1 MNKDVPHP
9 GCTSAVGSGRLSKPG
24 LERPPCATPGDAGLL
39 CRFRPCKN
47 PRWLHAGA
55 SNFSLPSA
63 STVQYTVPMK
73 TLYIILALGI
83 SLGLGSVLLGQEP
96 KATALDVMAMTAIPD
111 GRYTVTLELKQL
123 DGRAATVELTAKD
136 GSIGSPTDSERLGRV
151 QGRSAL
157 IGNGVFLVQLKG
169 KGYMA
174 TQYWVFRPDGT
185 AAIKEIPDRGE
196 KQTVV
201 PVGAGK

>member
-39 CRFRPCKN
+39 CRFRPFKN
-47 PRWLHAGA
+47 PRWRHAGA
-55 SNFSLPSA
+55 RNFPLPSA

-73 TLYIILALGI
+73 TLYTILALGL
-83 SLGLGSVLLGQEP
+83 SLGLSSVLLGQEP

-111 GRYTVTLELKQL
+111 GRYAVTLELKQL
-123 DGRAATVELTAKD
+123 DGTPATVELASRD
-136 GSIGSPTDSERLGRV
+136 GSLGSSLDSDRLGRI
-151 QGRSAL
+151 QGRTAF
-157 IGNGVFLVQLKG
+157 IGNGVFMVQLKG
-169 KGYMA
+169 KGYVA
-174 TQYWVFRPDGT
+174 TQYWVFRPDGS

-196 KQTVV
+196 KQAAV
-201 PVGAGK
+201 PVAAGK